1 METPAA
7 ADRSPGV
14 LLRLAIALGV
24 GAVAGGAVLLLT
36 FRETGSDDV
45 AYSLSGGSACLAIGI
60 VIGLA
65 VPPVGLL
72 ARWKP
77 LLVALLL
84 GTGLALL
91 TLGFFWWLQHV
102 VFPYKSNR
110 DLNYLLGEVGG
121 YAAPGVG
128 LLTCGLV
135 LVWSY
140 FVQRS
145 DDRDGFHRVAAAGA
159 APPRPFGF
167 VAPLLLAAM
176 VGAGVGLINAALTY
190 VVLGTRGPT
199 SELAGF
205 LACGLACVSAG
216 IAFLLICVITKNQTR
231 PARLLAT
238 FLVLVGIALCGMG
251 VLKWVA

>member
-7 ADRSPGV
+7 GDRV
-14 LLRLAIALGV
+14 LVRLAVALVV

-45 AYSLSGGSACLAIGI
+45 AYSLAGGSACLAIGI

-72 ARWKP
+72 ARWQP

-91 TLGFFWWLQHV
+91 TLGFFWWLQRV
-102 VFPYKSNR
+102 VFPYRR
-110 DLNYLLGEVGG
+110 DPNLNYLIGEVGG

-145 DDRDGFHRVAAAGA
+145 GGRDSAPAGE
-159 APPRPFGF
+159 APPGSFDF
-167 VAPLLLAAM
+167 LAPLLLAAM
-176 VGAGVGLINAALTY
+176 VGAGVGLINAAMTY

-205 LACGLACVSAG
+205 LASGLGCLSAG
-216 IAFLLICVITKNQTR
+216 IAFLLICVITKNRAR
-231 PARLLAT
+231 PARLLGI

-251 VLKWVA
+251 VMKWVA